1 LLNLVVHVLQDSFMV
16 RVRLRVRV
24 RIRVK
29 VWLGLRYGSGLE

>member
-1 LLNLVVHVLQDSFMV
+1 MLNLVVHVLQDSFMV